1 MVIVEDGA
9 LYQNNFVHPTIWYKV
24 FDRGDLTH
32 FINQH
37 NDHQK
42 GPCMVIADLVADVV
56 PMLAAFVLTFKKSS
70 FFG

>member
-9 LYQNNFVHPTIWYKV
+9 LYQNNYVYPTIRYKV
-24 FDRGDLTH
+24 FDRGDHTH

-37 NDHQK
+37 SDHQK

-56 PMLAAFVLTFKKSS
+56 LMLATFVLTFKKSP